1 MSPIIEDRPNCEEI
15 LNQKNL
21 WALSEDDFLF
31 ENMFEVEAALEN
43 ILKPKKEDEDFL
55 SFRSVILSK
64 LYVSPLQTGYYNE
77 RYKEEEE
84 LGEGNYGKVFK
95 VIDKINKN
103 ENYAIEKIK
112 LKKIQELSLG
122 KFEKF
127 PIVPI
132 FKLLNLSNEHILKH
146 HELWI
151 EKNENYLD
159 IILYDKME
167 LYDTTLE
174 MIKNVIKRDFNI
186 KISKQLSQIGYYIA
200 SQLFIELLEGVNYLH
215 GKNIIHKYLNPS
227 NILLKTEWNNKSFIK
242 IKISGFGLMK
252 FDGFAELSNISNREH
267 QIYIAPEV
275 ECGTEYNTKAD
286 IYSLGLIM
294 KKLFYID
301 FNRYN

>member
-1 MSPIIEDRPNCEEI
+1 MMSPIIEDRPNCEEI

-167 LYDTTLE
+167 
-174 MIKNVIKRDFNI
+174 
-186 KISKQLSQIGYYIA
+186 QLSQIGYYIA

>member
-1 MSPIIEDRPNCEEI
+1 MNQNPKFRPSCEEI
-15 LNQKNL
+15 LNEKNL
-21 WALSEDDFLF
+21 WASSEDDFLF
-31 ENMFEVEAALEN
+31 ENMLEVEAALEN
-43 ILKPKKEDEDFL
+43 ISKSKKEDEDFL

-64 LYVSPLQTGYYNE
+64 LYVLPLQTEYYNKT
-77 RYKEEEE
+77 YKEEKN

-95 VIDKINKN
+95 VIDMINKN
-103 ENYAIEKIK
+103 ENYAIEKIE
-112 LKKIQELSLG
+112 LKKFKELSLR
-122 KFEKF
+122 KFENF
-127 PIVPI
+127 PIVSI
-132 FKLLNLSNEHILKH
+132 FKLLNISNEHILKH

-186 KISKQLSQIGYYIA
+186 ETSKQLSQIGYYIA

-242 IKISGFGLMK
+242 ISGFGLMK
-252 FDGFAELSNISNREH
+252 FDGFAELPNISNREH

-275 ECGTEYNTKAD
+275 ECGTEYKSKAD